1 MKTSFDID
9 DALLQRARLRA
20 RRDNTTLKQLI
31 ESGLRL
37 ALKEPKARVGSSAFI
52 WPVAVNALTKPLNG
66 RSVNQAIDALRDAV
80 NAP

>member
-9 DALLQRARLRA
+9 DALLERARVRA

-37 ALKEPKARVGSSAFI
+37 ALKEPKTRAGSSAFS
-52 WPVAVNALTKPLNG
+52 WPVALNSLTKPLNDM
-66 RSVNQAIDALRDAV
+66 SVNQAIDALRDAV

>member
-9 DALLQRARLRA
+9 DSLLQRARLRA

-37 ALKEPKARVGSSAFI
+37 ALKEPPTRAGSSTFI
-52 WPVAVNALTKPLNG
+52 WPVAVNSLTKPLNG
-66 RSVNQAIDALRDAV
+66 MSVNQAIDALRDAV
-80 NAP
+80 DRP